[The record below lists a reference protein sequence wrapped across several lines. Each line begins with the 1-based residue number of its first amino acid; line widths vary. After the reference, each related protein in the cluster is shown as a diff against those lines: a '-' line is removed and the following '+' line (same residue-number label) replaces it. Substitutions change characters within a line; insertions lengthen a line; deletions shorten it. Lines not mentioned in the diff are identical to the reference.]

1 MAIIKDRETNR
12 SKGYAFVTYQSSH
25 EADEAVDGA
34 NGKVFF
40 VVVILYSPEIKR
52 VLESH
57 TFCS

>member
-40 VVVILYSPEIKR
+40 VVVILYPLPNK
-52 VLESH
+52 
-57 TFCS
+57 